1 MRVGVVGAG
10 LAGIAAARTLVA
22 GGHQATVFE
31 QKPTPG
37 GRVMTQALGPY
48 VFDTGATSIAPR
60 GQALERVILNE
71 IATTDLVR
79 IEKPVMAHDGF
90 RAVSGSLMGSTTPRY
105 CYRQGI
111 YEVMRLLSEDL
122 DVHSGFD
129 VEAVEG
135 DSNDGFSINGQGF
148 DAVIVATPIPIVE
161 KLLAKSR
168 EARKF
173 SNVKFRSCLSVLL
186 GFDKPFNAPF
196 HALVGPDQAHPLAW
210 LSFESLKCPERAP
223 EGHTAIVAQASS
235 EYSKRRFEADD
246 DLILEETIGDVSR
259 LLGKEFSTPVVT
271 HVERFRYSHPEIT
284 TSFEAVNSPLS
295 KLVIAGDGLLG
306 GRTELAFETGIRA
319 GRLLMEDA

>member
-10 LAGIAAARTLVA
+10 LAGIAAARTLAA
-22 GGHQATVFE
+22 GGHQVIVFE
-31 QKPTPG
+31 QRQTPG
-37 GRVMTQALGPY
+37 GRVMTKTLGPY
-48 VFDTGATSIAPR
+48 VFDSGATSIAPR

-90 RAVSGSLMGSTTPRY
+90 RAVSGSLMGSGTPRY
-105 CYRQGI
+105 CYRQGL
-111 YEVMRLLSEDL
+111 YEVMRLLSEGIE
-122 DVHSGFD
+122 VRTGISIEG
-129 VEAVEG
+129 VEG
-135 DSNDGFSINGQGF
+135 DSNDGFSLNGEGF
-148 DAVIVATPIPIVE
+148 DAVIVTAPIPAVE
-161 KLLAKSR
+161 KILANSK
-168 EARKF
+168 EGRKF
-173 SNVKFRSCLSVLL
+173 SNVKYRSCLSVLL

-210 LSFESLKCPERAP
+210 LSFESLKSPGRAP
-223 EGHTAIVAQASS
+223 DGHTAIVAQASS
-235 EYSKRRFEADD
+235 EYSKRRFEADE
-246 DLILEETIGDVSR
+246 DLVLEETIGDVSR

-319 GRLLMEDA
+319 GRLLMENA